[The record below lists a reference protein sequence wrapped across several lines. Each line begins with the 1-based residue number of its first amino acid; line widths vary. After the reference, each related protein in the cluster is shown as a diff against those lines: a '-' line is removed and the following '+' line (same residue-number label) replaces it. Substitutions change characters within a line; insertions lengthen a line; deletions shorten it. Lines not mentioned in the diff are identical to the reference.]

1 MARCEAQGAGFIGS
15 LNITADQLEGTTGN
29 GAFMRDLR
37 QLGIVT
43 KWEWK
48 YGNVQQR
55 FYSLLFQLV
64 LSVSLFLHVLAYF
77 SCFYQFFIYFL
88 WFGGLPQ
95 CQKRHWKYIIVH
107 AY

>member
-15 LNITADQLEGTTGN
+15 LNITANQLEGTTGN

-43 KWEWK
+43 KWNGQK

-55 FYSLLFQLV
+55 FYLHTCSHLYFPVMFFACLV
-64 LSVSLFLHVLAYF
+64 DIDLETQPK
-77 SCFYQFFIYFL
+77 C
-88 WFGGLPQ
+88 
-95 CQKRHWKYIIVH
+95 
-107 AY
+107 